1 MPSFT
6 GKNLHLDLGGTAIN
20 ADYREFNIDEEM
32 GIVDQ
37 SAGSDTARTYLTTL
51 EDASG
56 SLMVV
61 DQADGT
67 AATYIWNLLDK
78 GTEGTLTWGP
88 EGTATGKPKHLA
100 NVIITSRSRSFRY
113 DDLVELNFGIQVS
126 GAITDTTY

>member
-20 ADYREFNIDEEM
+20 ADYREFNIDEEV

-88 EGTATGKPKHLA
+88 EGTATGKPKHSA
-100 NVIITSRSRSFRY
+100 NVIITSRGRSFRY